1 MKLSGS
7 LTAAAAAA
15 LLLPFISGPAI
26 SADRVHRSLFYDNTP
41 FGSLAW
47 MKGVKTRSAARDR
60 LTVNNLADDNC
71 IVLPA
76 KGIQWFMINHRD
88 PDLDGVPGYFSVRI
102 LYRTNPDAAGGAI
115 RQGLHIQRNGNW
127 YDGSRRVARPYERHP
142 EQIALS
148 EQDFIALHDPAEGDE
163 EKSAAALEASLGP
176 WHMAPSADDQTSWT
190 DRHLFGARLRAYSS
204 PGTSAISARL
214 IRFTATSSA
223 SSADPVV
230 FWLDPLGATS
240 ALILVDAP
248 RHDYQGSRRVYDVL
262 FEGICPA
269 DNAP

>member
-1 MKLSGS
+1 MKFSGF
-7 LTAAAAAA
+7 TTVAAAT
-15 LLLPFISGPAI
+15 LLLHCFCGPAI
-26 SADRVHRSLFYDNTP
+26 SGDRVHRSLFYDNTP

-47 MKGVKTRSAARDR
+47 MKGVKTQSAARDR
-60 LTVNNLADDNC
+60 LTVTNLVDDSC

-102 LYRTNPDAAGGAI
+102 LYRTNPDETGSPI

-142 EQIALS
+142 EQISLS
-148 EQDFIALHDPAEGDE
+148 EQDFIALHDPAQGDE
-163 EKSAAALEASLGP
+163 QKNYTALEASLGP
-176 WHMAPSADDQTSWT
+176 WHMAPSANDQTSWS
-190 DRHLFGARLRAYSS
+190 DRHLLGARLRAYSS
-204 PGTSAISARL
+204 PNTSAISARL

-230 FWLDPLGATS
+230 FWLDPMGATS
-240 ALILVDAP
+240 ALILLDAP
-248 RHDYQGSRRVYDVL
+248 RHDYQGSRRVYDVQ
-262 FEGICPA
+262 FGGACPQ
-269 DNAP
+269 DNPP